1 MRGVCECDTRKKKRI
16 YIFNINYDMQI
27 CAPCCLQ
34 DRIQETIHDKSIFKF
49 QNDHFATLLY
59 RVVFVCMVDLQD
71 RK

>member
-1 MRGVCECDTRKKKRI
+1 MSVTRKKEDI
-16 YIFNINYDMQI
+16 YFSSNYQI